1 MIIATICLREWRNK
15 TRQDEEARRGHK
27 AWQARKNLNK
37 KLNKRIQ
44 EEEIERQ
51 LAGICNLSPALDNL
65 RVGDNDSEGEVGD
78 DEAVELQAGADNSM
92 SDNVSKNAMMRQVA
106 DGISSQS
113 QSNYLETRLGERD
126 SGMEEA
132 PEEHHIK
139 TMTTLLLR

>member
-1 MIIATICLREWRNK
+1 M
-15 TRQDEEARRGHK
+15 
-27 AWQARKNLNK
+27 
-37 KLNKRIQ
+37 NKRIQ

-78 DEAVELQAGADNSM
+78 DETVELQAGADNSM

-132 PEEHHIK
+132 PEEHYIK